1 MAVGFL
7 AICQRVVERYHGRII
22 PVPDLFVLD
31 LNLPKNDGVP
41 LLTAIRQSQW
51 LAAVPVIITSSS
63 Q

>member
-31 LNLPKNDGVP
+31 LNLPEE
-41 LLTAIRQSQW
+41 
-51 LAAVPVIITSSS
+51 
-63 Q
+63 